1 MDYGRYYTFPEL
13 SFKTHAVISTDEMR
27 LYVFSRES
35 CLSKFA
41 ANKGAYINYII
52 SRGFI

>member
-1 MDYGRYYTFPEL
+1 MDYGRYYAFPEL

-41 ANKGAYINYII
+41 ANKGA
-52 SRGFI
+52 